1 MTLARSG
8 WATATATERPSR
20 TCFSCGCLLCA
31 PIRGR
36 AASAC
41 PAGQEK
47 DTRGPRS
54 LTSAALTT
62 GAGVISPLMS
72 AAHGG
77 PDGRLRGDAAHP
89 PPPAPRWCPLG
100 DTWAAGLKKKA
111 GHAVPSPRPCVRW
124 QPEDFTAHVSEAEQ
138 ASVLAGCEGGP
149 AGLTQPV

>member
-1 MTLARSG
+1 MGAG
-8 WATATATERPSR
+8 VGAAGPSEGQ
-20 TCFSCGCLLCA
+20 THPWPGHQD
-31 PIRGR
+31 RGR

-54 LTSAALTT
+54 LASTALTT

-72 AAHGG
+72 AAQLR
-77 PDGRLRGDAAHP
+77 PDGRLHRDAVQP

-100 DTWAAGLKKKA
+100 DTWASGFKKKA
-111 GHAVPSPRPCVRW
+111 GHAVPSPWLHVHW

-138 ASVLAGCEGGP
+138 ASVLARCEGGP